1 MIKVLI
7 VLLILSIPGFGFTP
21 KDSVKARIAILHKAG
36 ENYNPLKT
44 KDRLKVGE
52 MLRVFVLPST
62 SCFVYAVHTGSK
74 ESFLLCKTELKAG
87 KDTLLLPTPE
97 DYYIFDEG
105 GVKEK
110 ITIFCSTKKINEIEK
125 LFMSSELVPTKS
137 WNDVETKLIS
147 QNKSNLSETSDK
159 PFPMAGNV
167 SAINEDFIETM
178 QMFVGVNMLIRKY
191 EIEVKK

>member
-62 SCFVYAVHTGSK
+62 SCFVYAVHTGGK

-167 SAINEDFIETM
+167 SAINEDFIEAM

>member
-167 SAINEDFIETM
+167 SAINEDFIEAM